1 MRRYVVRGAT
11 AAICAGL
18 MVAVAAGTAAPQTSA
33 GDAEGWEF
41 SVTPHV
47 WTVSMRGTADIGD
60 LDVPLDV
67 DLSDISDA
75 LDLGAF
81 IHLEARRGRWG
92 GLLDVGYMN
101 ANIENEPLHIV
112 DPFSGRA
119 DSRADIETS
128 VVVLDALGSYRV
140 TLTDSDVFDFLAG
153 VRWTRAEVDVVVT
166 DGPPDQGGTADD
178 SWIDP
183 LVGIRFSS
191 RFSESWY
198 SWVRMDVGGFGI
210 GSDFT
215 WGTSLG
221 LGYELNDTVAAN
233 LGYKHIGIDWDDG
246 STMYKGLVMVEHGL
260 LLGVAFSF

>member
-1 MRRYVVRGAT
+1 
-11 AAICAGL
+11 
-18 MVAVAAGTAAPQTSA
+18 MVAVAAGTAAPQTNA
-33 GDAEGWEF
+33 GDGEGWEF

-92 GLLDVGYMN
+92 GLLDVGYMSSS
-101 ANIENEPLHIV
+101 IEDEPLHIV
-112 DPFSGRA
+112 DPFGSRA
-119 DSRADIETS
+119 GSMADIETS

-140 TLTDSDVFDFLAG
+140 TLTDRDVLDFLAG

-198 SWVRMDVGGFGI
+198 SWVRMDVGGFGV

-215 WGTSLG
+215 WGTALG
-221 LGYELNDTVAAN
+221 LGYEFNDTVAAN

-246 STMYKGLVMVEHGL
+246 STTYKGLVMVEHGL
-260 LLGVAFSF
+260 LLGVTFSF

>member
-1 MRRYVVRGAT
+1 MRRAT
-11 AAICAGL
+11 AAVCAGL

-33 GDAEGWEF
+33 GDGEGWEF

-47 WTVSMRGTADIGD
+47 WTVSMKGTADFGD
-60 LDVPLDV
+60 LDVPPLGSMADV
-67 DLSDISDA
+67 
-75 LDLGAF
+75 
-81 IHLEARRGRWG
+81 
-92 GLLDVGYMN
+92 
-101 ANIENEPLHIV
+101 
-112 DPFSGRA
+112 
-119 DSRADIETS
+119 ETS
-128 VVVLDALGSYRV
+128 VVVLDALGSYRI

-153 VRWTRAEVDVVVT
+153 IRWTRSEVDVVVT
-166 DGPPDQGGTADD
+166 EGPPDDGGAADD

-183 LVGIRFSS
+183 LVGVRFSS

-221 LGYELNDTVAAN
+221 LGYEFNDTVAAN

-246 STMYKGLVMVEHGL
+246 STMYKGLTLVEHGL
-260 LLGVAFSF
+260 LLGVTFSF

>member
-1 MRRYVVRGAT
+1 
-11 AAICAGL
+11 
-18 MVAVAAGTAAPQTSA
+18 MVALAAGTAVSQTKA
-33 GDAEGWEF
+33 GDGEGWEF

-47 WTVSMRGTADIGD
+47 WTVSMSGTADFGG

-67 DLSDISDA
+67 DISDISDA
-75 LDLGAF
+75 LSLGAF
-81 IHLEARRGRWG
+81 VHLEARRGQWG
-92 GLLDVGYMN
+92 GLLDVGYMS
-101 ANIENEPLHIV
+101 ASLEDRPLDIV
-112 DPFSGRA
+112 DPHGGRA
-119 DSRADIETS
+119 GSMADIETS

-140 TLTDSDVFDFLAG
+140 TLTESDVFDFLAG
-153 VRWTRAEVDVVVT
+153 VRWTRAEADVIVT
-166 DGPPDQGGTADD
+166 DGTPDQGGTGET
-178 SWIDP
+178 SWVDP

-221 LGYELNDTVAAN
+221 LGYEFNDTVAAN

-246 STMYKGLVMVEHGL
+246 SEMYRGLTLVEHGL
-260 LLGVAFSF
+260 LLGVTFSF

>member
-1 MRRYVVRGAT
+1 
-11 AAICAGL
+11 

-33 GDAEGWEF
+33 GDGEGWEF

-47 WTVSMRGTADIGD
+47 WTVSMKGTADFGD
-60 LDVPLDV
+60 LDVPPLGSMADV
-67 DLSDISDA
+67 
-75 LDLGAF
+75 
-81 IHLEARRGRWG
+81 
-92 GLLDVGYMN
+92 
-101 ANIENEPLHIV
+101 
-112 DPFSGRA
+112 
-119 DSRADIETS
+119 ETS
-128 VVVLDALGSYRV
+128 VVVLDALGSYRI

-153 VRWTRAEVDVVVT
+153 IRWTRSEVDVVVT
-166 DGPPDQGGTADD
+166 EGPPDDGGAADD

-183 LVGIRFSS
+183 LVGVRFSS

-221 LGYELNDTVAAN
+221 LGYEFNDTVAAN

-246 STMYKGLVMVEHGL
+246 STMYKGLTLVEHGL
-260 LLGVAFSF
+260 LLGVTFSF

>member
-1 MRRYVVRGAT
+1 MRRAT
-11 AAICAGL
+11 AAVCAGL

-33 GDAEGWEF
+33 GDGEGWEF
-41 SVTPHV
+41 SVTPYI
-47 WTVSMRGTADIGD
+47 WTVSMRGTADVGD

-67 DLSDISDA
+67 GISDISDA

-81 IHLEARRGRWG
+81 MHLEARHGQWG
-92 GLLDVGYMN
+92 GLLDVGYMS
-101 ANIENEPLHIV
+101 AGLEDEPLYPV
-112 DPFSGRA
+112 DPFG
-119 DSRADIETS
+119 SRADIETS
-128 VVVLDALGSYRV
+128 VVVLDALGSYRI

-153 VRWTRAEVDVVVT
+153 VRWTRSEVDVVVT
-166 DGPPDQGGTADD
+166 GGPPDQGGTADD

-221 LGYELNDTVAAN
+221 LGYEFNDTVAAN

-246 STMYKGLVMVEHGL
+246 SAMYKGLTLVEHGL
-260 LLGVAFSF
+260 LLGVTFSF

>member
-1 MRRYVVRGAT
+1 MRRAT

-33 GDAEGWEF
+33 GDGEGWEF

-47 WTVSMRGTADIGD
+47 WTVSMKGTADFGD
-60 LDVPLDV
+60 LDVPVDV

-75 LDLGAF
+75 LSLGAF
-81 IHLEARRGRWG
+81 VHLEARHGQWG
-92 GLLDVGYMN
+92 GLLDVGYMS
-101 ANIENEPLHIV
+101 ASLEDEPLHTV
-112 DPFSGRA
+112 DPLGSMA
-119 DSRADIETS
+119 DVETS
-128 VVVLDALGSYRV
+128 VVVLDALGSYRI

-153 VRWTRAEVDVVVT
+153 IRWTRSEVDVVVT
-166 DGPPDQGGTADD
+166 DGPPDQGGTGET

-221 LGYELNDTVAAN
+221 LGYEFNDTVAAN

-246 STMYKGLVMVEHGL
+246 STMYKGLTLVEHGL
-260 LLGVAFSF
+260 LLGVTFSF

>member
-1 MRRYVVRGAT
+1 
-11 AAICAGL
+11 

-33 GDAEGWEF
+33 GDGEGWEF

-92 GLLDVGYMN
+92 GLLDVGYMSSS
-101 ANIENEPLHIV
+101 IEDEPLHIV
-112 DPFSGRA
+112 DPFGSRA
-119 DSRADIETS
+119 GSMADIETS

-140 TLTDSDVFDFLAG
+140 TLTDRDVLDFLAG

-198 SWVRMDVGGFGI
+198 SWVRMDVGGFGV

-215 WGTSLG
+215 WGTALG
-221 LGYELNDTVAAN
+221 LGYEFNDTVAAN

-246 STMYKGLVMVEHGL
+246 STTYKGLVMVEHGL
-260 LLGVAFSF
+260 LLGVTFSF

>member
-1 MRRYVVRGAT
+1 LVSRAT
-11 AAICAGL
+11 AAVCAGL
-18 MVAVAAGTAAPQTSA
+18 IVAVAAGTAAPQTSA
-33 GDAEGWEF
+33 GDGEGWEF

-47 WTVSMRGTADIGD
+47 WTVSMKGTADLGD

-81 IHLEARRGRWG
+81 VHLEARHGQWG
-92 GLLDVGYMN
+92 GLLDVGYMS
-101 ANIENEPLHIV
+101 ASLRDEPLDIV
-112 DPFSGRA
+112 DPFSSMA
-119 DSRADIETS
+119 DVETS

-140 TLTDSDVFDFLAG
+140 ALTDSDVFDFLVG

-166 DGPPDQGGTADD
+166 EGPPDYGGTADD

-198 SWVRMDVGGFGI
+198 SWVRMDIGGFGI

-221 LGYELNDTVAAN
+221 LGYEFNDTVAAN

-246 STMYKGLVMVEHGL
+246 SEMYKGLTLVEHGL
-260 LLGVAFSF
+260 LLGVTFSF